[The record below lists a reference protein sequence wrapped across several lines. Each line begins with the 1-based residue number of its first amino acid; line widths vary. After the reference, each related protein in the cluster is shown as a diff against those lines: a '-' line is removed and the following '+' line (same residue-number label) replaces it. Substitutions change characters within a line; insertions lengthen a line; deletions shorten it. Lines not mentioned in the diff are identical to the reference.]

1 MPAPSFRDRFFT
13 QPVARAIMSPLGI
26 LLAGAGASVGILVGL
41 PVAGAV
47 ALGALAWGGR
57 VAAAVPRPPEADRI
71 DPFSIADPWRGFV
84 QAAQQSRRRFDD
96 AVQRARSGPLRD
108 RLREIGDRLDEGVR
122 ECWRIACSGDA
133 LTDARKQIDARDV
146 QRQLAQVTS
155 ELRGPVSEGSPQA
168 GTIAALE
175 AQLATA
181 QRLEATI
188 VNARDKLRLL
198 DARMD
203 EAVARAIELSVS
215 ADEDALDS
223 LSADVDGI
231 VGEMEALRQGIDE
244 ADRASDFPGTATG
257 TA

>member
-1 MPAPSFRDRFFT
+1 MPAPSLRDRFFT
-13 QPVARAIMSPLGI
+13 PPVARAIMSPLGI
-26 LLAGAGASVGILVGL
+26 LLAGAGASIGILVGL
-41 PVAGAV
+41 PIAGAA

-57 VAAAVPRPPEADRI
+57 VAAAVPRAPEADRI
-71 DPFSIADPWRGFV
+71 DPFSLSDPWRGFV
-84 QAAQQSRRRFDD
+84 QAAQQSRGRFDD
-96 AVQRARSGPLRD
+96 AVRRARSGPLRD
-108 RLREIGDRLDEGVR
+108 RLKEIGDRLDEGVR

-146 QRQLAQVTS
+146 QRQLDQVTG
-155 ELRGPVSEGSPQA
+155 EQRGPVSEGSPQA
-168 GTIAALE
+168 GTISALE

-181 QRLEATI
+181 RRLETTI
-188 VNARDKLRLL
+188 TNARDKLRLL

-231 VGEMEALRQGIDE
+231 VGDMEALRQGIDE
-244 ADRASDFPGTATG
+244 ADRASDIPGTATG